1 MYPLICDTDKGYPV
15 RRYGQAF
22 SWSYILQVKVI
33 NQQVDSA
40 LKALKRQLL
49 KDGLWKELK
58 KRRAYEK
65 PSAKRKR
72 KQKEAVKKRRKA
84 QRFQA

>member
-1 MYPLICDTDKGYPV
+1 MLGPLTGPV
-15 RRYGQAF
+15 NGDV
-22 SWSYILQVKVI
+22 SVVQVKVM
-33 NQQVDSA
+33 NQQVDHA

-58 KRRAYEK
+58 KRRSYEK

-72 KQKEAVKKRRKA
+72 KAKEAEKKRKKT
-84 QRFQA
+84 QRFSSF

>member
-1 MYPLICDTDKGYPV
+1 M
-15 RRYGQAF
+15 
-22 SWSYILQVKVI
+22 QVKVV
-33 NQQVDSA
+33 NQQVDHA

-58 KRRAYEK
+58 KRRSYEK

-72 KQKEAVKKRRKA
+72 KLKEAEKKRKKTMRMMGA
-84 QRFQA
+84 

>member
-1 MYPLICDTDKGYPV
+1 MQV
-15 RRYGQAF
+15 R
-22 SWSYILQVKVI
+22 VV
-33 NQQVDSA
+33 NQRVDQA

-72 KQKEAVKKRRKA
+72 KQKEALKKRRKN
-84 QRFQA
+84 QFKVYI

>member
-1 MYPLICDTDKGYPV
+1 MQV
-15 RRYGQAF
+15 R
-22 SWSYILQVKVI
+22 VI
-33 NQQVDSA
+33 NQRVDHA
-40 LKALKRQLL
+40 LKVLKRQLL

-72 KQKEAVKKRRKA
+72 K
-84 QRFQA
+84 

>member
-1 MYPLICDTDKGYPV
+1 LECG
-15 RRYGQAF
+15 
-22 SWSYILQVKVI
+22 LQVKVI
-33 NQQVDSA
+33 NQQVDQA

-58 KRRAYEK
+58 KRRSYEK

-72 KQKEAVKKRRKA
+72 KQKEALKKRRKA
-84 QRFQA
+84 QRFGYSS

>member
-1 MYPLICDTDKGYPV
+1 M
-15 RRYGQAF
+15 
-22 SWSYILQVKVI
+22 QVKVV
-33 NQQVDSA
+33 NQQVDQA

-58 KRRAYEK
+58 KRRSYEK

-72 KQKEAVKKRRKA
+72 KEKEAEKKRKKA
-84 QRFQA
+84 LRNMMR

>member
-1 MYPLICDTDKGYPV
+1 M
-15 RRYGQAF
+15 
-22 SWSYILQVKVI
+22 QVKVV
-33 NQQVDSA
+33 NQQVDQA

-58 KRRAYEK
+58 KRRSYEK

-72 KQKEAVKKRRKA
+72 KEKEAEKKRKKA
-84 QRFQA
+84 MRGFSR

>member
-1 MYPLICDTDKGYPV
+1 M
-15 RRYGQAF
+15 
-22 SWSYILQVKVI
+22 QVKVI
-33 NQQVDSA
+33 NQQVDYA

-72 KQKEAVKKRRKA
+72 KLKEAEKKRKKT
-84 QRFQA
+84 QRMMRRV

>member
-1 MYPLICDTDKGYPV
+1 MQV
-15 RRYGQAF
+15 R
-22 SWSYILQVKVI
+22 VI
-33 NQQVDSA
+33 NQRVDHA
-40 LKALKRQLL
+40 LKVLKRQLL

-72 KQKEAVKKRRKA
+72 KQKEALKKRRKT
-84 QRFQA
+84 QRSFA